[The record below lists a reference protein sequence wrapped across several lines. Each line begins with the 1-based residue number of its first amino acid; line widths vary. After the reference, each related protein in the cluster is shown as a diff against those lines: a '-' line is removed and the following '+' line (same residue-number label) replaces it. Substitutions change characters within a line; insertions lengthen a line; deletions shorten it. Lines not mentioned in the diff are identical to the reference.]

1 MKIHIFLPK
10 RRMADCNRL
19 RWRFNHHKMP
29 RYLNS
34 EINKAIRDSNE
45 PHVIKSFFRDELNS
59 RYNME
64 C

>member
-1 MKIHIFLPK
+1 
-10 RRMADCNRL
+10 MAECNRL

-29 RYLNS
+29 QYLNS

-45 PHVIKSFFRDELNS
+45 PYVIKSLFRDRLNS

>member
-1 MKIHIFLPK
+1 
-10 RRMADCNRL
+10 MADCNRL

-34 EINKAIRDSNE
+34 EINKAIRDSSE
-45 PHVIKSFFRDELNS
+45 PYVIKSFFRDELNS